1 MSSGTDSIQT
11 DKGEDF
17 LALLA
22 KAWATSLLCRFTWE
36 KEQVKKKKKKT
47 HYRLTVFYNVPNTRP
62 VWAVP
67 W

>member
-1 MSSGTDSIQT
+1 MSGGMDSIQT

-36 KEQVKKKKKKT
+36 KEQVKKKKKT
-47 HYRLTVFYNVPNTRP
+47 H
-62 VWAVP
+62 
-67 W
+67 

>member
-36 KEQVKKKKKKT
+36 KEQVKKIKKKT
-47 HYRLTVFYNVPNTRP
+47 H
-62 VWAVP
+62 
-67 W
+67 